1 MSMNFKE
8 DITEEHQSIIKEM
21 FGDEMVAIDERT
33 ALFNSRLINQQK
45 MKKIANKIQQPVE
58 VELNDLEDIKT
69 MTDGTRYQVTPT
81 GWVKLD

>member
-1 MSMNFKE
+1 MNFKE